1 MQTHDFSAR
10 ASVESMQAVRLKRLS
25 AETEQL
31 ANKDIMCSE
40 ISQVVENLQE
50 KDKKDAGS
58 LEEMRVSLQTVEY
71 QIQMLKSE
79 HERLVKIRERKNM
92 HVQWLKKEKKAR
104 SGEDQVIQGMIAD
117 TEEAVVELSEKVI
130 GLENKIDAFTHDKEV
145 INEEILKQE
154 VGKKQLE
161 IELGKK
167 QEELESF
174 KRETKLEREH
184 LEEKIDQLT
193 HELFENKVKFYSINN
208 TIDNSYSLRDK

>member
-79 HERLVKIRERKNM
+79 YERLVKIRERKNM

-104 SGEDQVIQGMIAD
+104 SGEDQVMQGMIAD